1 MNGRKYYGIACES
14 TLEGHHPRP
23 WAEQEVSWSKE
34 RMVVEARGRQGCKR
48 WAPALPAAWNAIPC
62 FLLAPFP
69 GIQVFAECLLDQPFK
84 AAFPGTLSLTL
95 LSSEHSSLPDTQA
108 FSLPVSY
115 FECWLHQGRD
125 CTCFVGKQTSLE

>member
-84 AAFPGTLSLTL
+84 AAFPGTLCLL
-95 LSSEHSSLPDTQA
+95 LSCPQSIHHCQTRRRFLCLFLILNVGSTRAEIV
-108 FSLPVSY
+108 PVLLVSR
-115 FECWLHQGRD
+115 HH
-125 CTCFVGKQTSLE
+125 